1 MIQRLAYI
9 SRASK
14 NKSSYMSVYAPGAVA
29 EELFLE
35 AVAVLA
41 DGVDVL
47 VRAVTAVVLAVAHV
61 APVDAPEV
69 VDWLTPYKS

>member
-1 MIQRLAYI
+1 MRIL
-9 SRASK
+9 
-14 NKSSYMSVYAPGAVA
+14 YAPGAVA

-61 APVDAPEV
+61 ALLDAPEV
-69 VDWLTPYKS
+69 VATP